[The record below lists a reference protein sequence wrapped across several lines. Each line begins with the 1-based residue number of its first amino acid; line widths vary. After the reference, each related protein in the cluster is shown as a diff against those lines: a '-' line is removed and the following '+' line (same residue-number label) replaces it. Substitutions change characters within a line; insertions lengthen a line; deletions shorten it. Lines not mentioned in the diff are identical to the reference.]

1 MSYTSNMGAVID
13 KLNVQLKGIKK
24 QDPLLRDIAVS
35 LATLNVDRIH
45 TEGKDVSG
53 SNITNKPSRKTPT
66 MGAYSRS
73 YAKLRQKPKSGSAK
87 QISKVDLSFTGK
99 LSTEFQAG
107 QISDGWGVG
116 FISSYGSNL
125 FKLLTDKYGDVW
137 GITASDN
144 RAIGRIVSKE
154 IKKKLGT

>member
-13 KLNVQLKGIKK
+13 KLNVQLKGLKNP
-24 QDPLLRDIAVS
+24 DTLLRDIAVS
-35 LATLNVDRIH
+35 LATSNVDRIH
-45 TEGKDVSG
+45 NQSKDVSS
-53 SNITNKPSRKTPT
+53 SNITYKPSRKTPT

-73 YAKLRQKPKSGSAK
+73 YAKKRQSKGR
-87 QISKVDLSFTGK
+87 QINKVNLSFTGK
-99 LSTEFQAG
+99 LSKEFQAG

-116 FISSYGSNL
+116 FTTSYGSNL

-144 RAIGRIVSKE
+144 RAIARIVSKE

>member
-1 MSYTSNMGAVID
+1 MSYTSNMGAVIG
-13 KLNVQLKGIKK
+13 KLNVQLKGIKN

-35 LATLNVDRIH
+35 LATSNVDRIH
-45 TEGKDVSG
+45 TESKNVAGG
-53 SNITNKPSRKTPT
+53 NIGTYAEATRVIRRKK
-66 MGAYSRS
+66 G
-73 YAKLRQKPKSGSAK
+73 RQVNR
-87 QISKVDLSFTGK
+87 VDLSFTGK
-99 LSTEFQAG
+99 LSKEFQAG

-144 RAIGRIVSKE
+144 RAIARIVSKE